1 MGLPSFIS
9 LVRFAEAKT
18 AFPSALRR
26 FLVKIFCRIF
36 CLRFS
41 DVYDILFP
49 KKMQVFFSHGHLIK
63 KEVLNMTDKKP
74 MRIALLGLGTVGY
87 GVYEYIRD
95 REDMVVA
102 CAMSLVVP
110 DGVTCPIV
118 QNIEEI
124 FADSSIDTVVEV
136 IGGLHPAYEWVSGA
150 LKAGKNVV
158 TANKLLIARH
168 YEELVT
174 LAKEKGVALRC
185 TAAAGGGI
193 PWLTSL
199 TRCVQQ
205 ESVVEISGI
214 MNGTTNFMLDTMHTT
229 GGSFDAALKEAQRL
243 GYAEA
248 NPADDLNGADVRR
261 KLVISSNIA
270 YGCVIDE
277 ADVLT
282 EGIEHVTDADI
293 ASFRSLGR
301 VCKLIAESRRL
312 ENGVAAFIEPALMP
326 PSMPESAIPQ
336 NYNLISLVGE
346 HIGRQS
352 FYGQGAGRYPT
363 AYNVLQDCVD
373 ILGGVRC
380 FYTDRLD
387 AANVDNSAV
396 LRSYYVR
403 ANGSDPWLR
412 DNTDRVLDC
421 GLITKPVSVAEI
433 HAWAKQRR
441 AADPD
446 CFIASL
452 R

>member
-1 MGLPSFIS
+1 
-9 LVRFAEAKT
+9 
-18 AFPSALRR
+18 
-26 FLVKIFCRIF
+26 
-36 CLRFS
+36 
-41 DVYDILFP
+41 
-49 KKMQVFFSHGHLIK
+49 
-63 KEVLNMTDKKP
+63 MTEKKP

-87 GVYEYIRD
+87 GVYDYIRRRD
-95 REDMVVA
+95 DMEVA
-102 CAMSLVVP
+102 CAMSLIVP
-110 DGVTCPIV
+110 EDVTCPIV
-118 QNIEEI
+118 KNIEEI
-124 FADSSIDTVVEV
+124 FADPQIDTVVEV

-158 TANKLLIARH
+158 TANKLLIAAH
-168 YEELVT
+168 YEELVG

-199 TRCVQQ
+199 TRCVKQ
-205 ESVVEISGI
+205 ETVVEISGI

-229 GGSFDAALKEAQRL
+229 GESFDAALKEAQRL

-277 ADVLT
+277 KDVST

-293 ASFRSLGR
+293 VSFRRLGR
-301 VCKLIAESRRL
+301 ICKLMAESRRL
-312 ENGVAAFIEPALMP
+312 ENGVAAFIEPSLIP
-326 PSMPESAIPQ
+326 PSMPESAIPE
-336 NYNLISLVGE
+336 NYNLISLVGA

-373 ILGGVRC
+373 ILGGERC
-380 FYTDRLD
+380 FYTDCL
-387 AANVDNSAV
+387 AKGNVDNSAV
-396 LRSYYVR
+396 CRPYYVR
-403 ANGSDPWLR
+403 TNGVDSWLKER
-412 DNTDRVLDC
+412 IDRILDC

-441 AADPD
+441 AADPG